1 MRSMIAPTVTLIL
14 LCAACEFRD
23 IVDEPD
29 AVFVAGDTKRIG
41 RGEPGRVD
49 SDGDTLTF
57 RSGSDTTFEIPLERL
72 TAVTIALETRSGARD
87 DPSLQK
93 LRDWYFTL
101 HYSGAHGKKH
111 WIRFRTYDEAEALQA
126 AANIEKR
133 IGKEKVTYRDLD
145 VSARAGL
152 QSARAG

>member
-1 MRSMIAPTVTLIL
+1 MRSLTPALTLIL

-41 RGEPGRVD
+41 RGEPGRMD
-49 SDGDTLTF
+49 SDGDTLVFT
-57 RSGSDTTFEIPLERL
+57 SGSEATFDIPLDSL
-72 TAVTIALETRSGARD
+72 TAADIALETRVGTRD
-87 DPSLQK
+87 DASLQK

-111 WIRFRTYDEAEALQA
+111 WIRFRTYNEDDALQA
-126 AANIEKR
+126 AANIERR
-133 IGKEKVTYRDLD
+133 IGKEKVTYKDLD
-145 VSARAGL
+145 AAARAGL
-152 QSARAG
+152 QNARAG

>member
-1 MRSMIAPTVTLIL
+1 MRSLPPALTLIL

-41 RGEPGRVD
+41 RGEPGRLD
-49 SDGDTLTF
+49 SDGGTLTF
-57 RSGSDTTFEIPLERL
+57 SSGTDATFDIPLDRL
-72 TAVTIALETRSGARD
+72 TAADIALETRVGIRD

-101 HYSGAHGKKH
+101 HYSGAHGKQH
-111 WIRFRTYDEAEALQA
+111 WIRFRTHDEDDALQA
-126 AANIEKR
+126 AANIER
-133 IGKEKVTYRDLD
+133 RLGKEKVTYKDLD
-145 VSARAGL
+145 AAAQARLETARA
-152 QSARAG
+152 S

>member
-1 MRSMIAPTVTLIL
+1 MRSLIAPAVTLIL

-41 RGEPGRVD
+41 RGEPGRLD
-49 SDGDTLTF
+49 SDGDTLVFT
-57 RSGSDTTFEIPLERL
+57 SGSEATFDIPLDSL
-72 TAVTIALETRSGARD
+72 TAVNIALETRSGARD

-111 WIRFRTYDEAEALQA
+111 WIRFRTYDEAEALEA

-133 IGKEKVTYRDLD
+133 IGKEKVTYEDLD
-145 VSARAGL
+145 AAARAGL
-152 QSARAG
+152 QSARAS